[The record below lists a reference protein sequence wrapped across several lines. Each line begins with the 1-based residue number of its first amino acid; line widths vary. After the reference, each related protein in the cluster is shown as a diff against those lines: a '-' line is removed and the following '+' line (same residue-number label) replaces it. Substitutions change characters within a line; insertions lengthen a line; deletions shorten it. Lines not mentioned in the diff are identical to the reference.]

1 MRESFYKEML
11 KLAKHIM
18 KTMDGNEAAAYVS
31 YAFTEVATIYPITPS
46 SPMAEHVDVWSAQ
59 GKKNLFG
66 QPVKLM
72 EMQAESG
79 AIGALHG
86 ALETGSLGTSY
97 TASQGLMLMIPVMH
111 RIAGQFKPAVL
122 HVAARTVGS
131 HAMSIFGDHS
141 DVMGCRNTG
150 WAMLC
155 SSSVQEIMD
164 LAGVAHLSTI
174 KGRVP
179 FLHFFDGFRTSHE
192 IQKVEVMPYDELGKL
207 IDKEALYDFK
217 HTALNPDH
225 PCIRSC
231 VNNPDIFFQA
241 REAVN
246 EHYINLPDIVQSYM
260 DDINKLT
267 GRDYKLFNYY
277 GAQDAEHV
285 IVAMGSVTG
294 AIQET
299 IDELMGQGQKVGYLQ
314 VHLYRP
320 FSLKHFFASLPNSVT
335 MLTVL
340 DRTKEPGAVGEPL
353 YEDVCAAIKNSDR
366 NIAIL
371 AGRYGLSSKDVPP
384 AHIKAVFDN
393 MDIPQPKEHFTVGI
407 QDDVTYLS
415 LPIKPMTVDTTG
427 TVSCKFWGFG
437 SDGTVGANKNSIKI
451 IGDNTDMYV
460 QAYFEY
466 DAKKSG
472 GVTKSHLRFGKR
484 PIRSTYYVTAA
495 DFIACHKEAYMHSYD
510 IVGELKDGGTF
521 LLNCSWDMS
530 ELEQQLSPDVKRQIA
545 KKHIHFYT
553 IDATKIAREI
563 GLRNRTN
570 TVLQAAFFKLA
581 NVIPI
586 NEAAAYMKEAIQKT
600 YAAKGE
606 KIVIMNQTAVDRG
619 IADVVEVPIPKS
631 WQTIE
636 NSDTVE
642 MDGSIPDFV
651 KKIVM
656 PSNAQKGD
664 DIPVSEFMPYVD
676 GSYPLGSSQY
686 EKRGIAVDVPQWIPE
701 NCLQCNQCALVCPH
715 AAIRPY
721 LLNEQEKKSAPEGFV
736 TKQATGKGLEKLGF
750 RMQISPLDCYSCGSC
765 VNVCPAKN
773 KALVL
778 KPFETQKK
786 EADNWVYAQQVSDK
800 NTGLDKFSVKGSQFN
815 KPLLEF
821 SGACAGC
828 GETPYMKLL
837 TQLFGSRM
845 FVANATGCTQA
856 WGSAL
861 PCIPY
866 TTDNNGHGPAWSNSL
881 FEDNAEFAMGMYLS
895 LSQQR
900 EAIAERAKALLPLVE
915 GELKEAVQHWIDS
928 LGIQNEGEV
937 TSAISRKFIN
947 VLKQTPLNGKAAEL
961 KEYLLAHEEHIAKKT
976 IWMYGGDGWAYDI
989 GYGGLDHVMATD
1001 ANVNILLVD
1010 TEVYSNTG
1018 GQSSKATPIGAV
1030 AQFSA
1035 AGRRYNKKDLGRLL
1049 MTYGHIYV
1057 AQVALGANPAQL
1069 IKAIKE
1075 AEAYNGPAIV
1085 IAYAPCISHGLS
1097 KGMGFSQMEMKK
1109 AVDCGYWHLYRYN
1122 PERIKEGKNPFTLDS
1137 KEPTESFR
1145 EFLMGETRYAAL
1157 TRTFPEAA
1165 EELFAKA
1172 EANAKQ
1178 KYAIYKK
1185 MAEEQ

>member
-1 MRESFYKEML
+1 MVKRMT
-11 KLAKHIM
+11 
-18 KTMDGNEAAAYVS
+18 KTMDGNEAAAYIS

-46 SPMAEHVDVWSAQ
+46 SPMAEHVDVWAAQ
-59 GKKNLFG
+59 GRKNIFG

-72 EMQAESG
+72 EMQSEAG

-131 HAMSIFGDHS
+131 HALSIFGDHS

-150 WAMLC
+150 FAMLC
-155 SSSVQEIMD
+155 SASVQEAADMAAI
-164 LAGVAHLSTI
+164 AHLSTI
-174 KGRVP
+174 KGRIP

-192 IQKVEVMPYDELGKL
+192 IQKIELLSDEELASL
-207 IDKEALYDFK
+207 VDKDAMYEFK
-217 HTALNPDH
+217 HNAMNPEH
-225 PCIRSC
+225 PVIRSC

-241 REAVN
+241 REA
-246 EHYINLPDIVQSYM
+246 INTQYDALPDIVDAYM
-260 DDINKLT
+260 AEINKLT
-267 GRDYKLFNYY
+267 GRNYKLFNYY
-277 GAQDAEHV
+277 GHPYADHI

-294 AIQET
+294 AIEET
-299 IDELMGQGQKVGYLQ
+299 VDAINAAGGRVGYLQ

-320 FSLKHFFASLPNSVT
+320 FSLKHFMEALPKSVKRI
-335 MLTVL
+335 TVL

-353 YEDVCAAIKNSDR
+353 YEDVCTVFKNSDR
-366 NIAIL
+366 PMYIL

-384 AHIKAVFDN
+384 AQIKAVFDN
-393 MDIPQPKEHFTVGI
+393 MASKDPKHHFTVGI
-407 QDDVTYLS
+407 NDDVTHLS
-415 LPIKPMTVDTTG
+415 LPVEPWSVDTEG

-472 GVTKSHLRFGKR
+472 GVTKSHLRFGKS
-484 PIRSTYYVTAA
+484 PIRSTYYVTQA

-510 IVGELKDGGTF
+510 IVGELKDQGTF
-521 LLNCSWDMS
+521 LLNCSWDAA
-530 ELEQQLSPDVKRQIA
+530 ELEKQLSPAVKKQIA
-545 KKHIHFYT
+545 DKHIHFYT
-553 IDATKIAREI
+553 IDATKIAAEI

-586 NEAAAYMKEAIQKT
+586 EEAAQYMKDAIQAT
-600 YAAKGE
+600 YMAKGE
-606 KIVIMNQTAVDRG
+606 KIVSMNQMAVDRG
-619 IADVVEVPIPKS
+619 ISDVVEIAIPEIWGQIQLAADAGPDAS
-631 WQTIE
+631 L
-636 NSDTVE
+636 
-642 MDGSIPDFV
+642 PDFIR
-651 KKIVM
+651 KIVI

-676 GSYPLGSSQY
+676 GSYPVGTSQY

-701 NCLQCNQCALVCPH
+701 NCIQCNRCSLVCPH

-721 LLNEQEKKSAPEGFV
+721 LLDEKEQKAAPAGFV
-736 TKQATGKGLEKLGF
+736 TKKAIGKGLDSYGF
-750 RMQISPLDCYSCGSC
+750 RMQVSPLDCYSCGSC

-778 KPFETQKK
+778 KPLDTQRAET
-786 EADNWVYAQQVSDK
+786 ENWDYAQNLSDK
-800 NTGLDKFSVKGSQFN
+800 PSVMDKFTVKGSQFN

-837 TQLFGSRM
+837 TQLFGPRM
-845 FVANATGCTQA
+845 IVANATGCTQA

-866 TTDNNGHGPAWSNSL
+866 TTDKNGWGPAWTNSV

-895 LSQQR
+895 MTQQR
-900 EAIAERAKALLPLVE
+900 DDIADKTKALAALTDGALQAAAKAWL
-915 GELKEAVQHWIDS
+915 AS
-928 LGIQNEGEV
+928 LGVANEGEV
-937 TSAISRKFIN
+937 TLDISKAYIKA
-947 VLKQTPLNGKAAEL
+947 LEKAELTGEAAEL
-961 KEYLLAHEEHIAKKT
+961 QQYILSHKEHIIKKT

-989 GYGGLDHVMATD
+989 GYGGLDHVLATD
-1001 ANVNILLVD
+1001 ANVNIMLVD

-1035 AGRRYNKKDLGRLL
+1035 AGRRYNKKDLGRIL

-1057 AQVALGANPAQL
+1057 AQVALGADPAQVV
-1069 IKAIKE
+1069 KAIKE
-1075 AEAYNGPAIV
+1075 AEAYNGPSIV
-1085 IAYAPCISHGLS
+1085 IAYAPCINHGLS
-1097 KGMGFSQMEMKK
+1097 SGMGMSQMEMKK
-1109 AVDCGYWHLYRYN
+1109 AVDCGYWYLYRYN
-1122 PERIKEGKNPFTLDS
+1122 PLLTQAGKNPFVLDS
-1137 KEPTESFR
+1137 KEPQASFR
-1145 EFLMGETRYAAL
+1145 DFLMGETRYAAL
-1157 TRTFPEAA
+1157 TRTFPDVA

-1172 EANAKQ
+1172 EENAKQ

-1185 MAEEQ
+1185 LADQ